1 MSENNTE
8 RHPIEIADVTGNG
21 DTIKVFG
28 VGGGGGN
35 VVNYIFGQ
43 HIEGV
48 GCVAIN
54 TDMMALRG
62 LKVPVKVPI
71 DKLGS
76 GCNPEMASK
85 AAALHADDIMA
96 QLQGTEMLFL
106 TAGLGKGTGTG
117 ATPVI
122 AKIAHEMGIL
132 TLAVVTIPFRFEGQR
147 HIERAINGLQDL
159 RNNVD
164 AILVIANEQIKNQYG
179 NMALRKAFSTA
190 DQVIATAI
198 DGISS
203 AVLRSVQVNTDM
215 ADMRTTLERS
225 GDMMMGVG
233 LAEGPD
239 RAIMAVRDAL
249 DSPLF
254 IEHDMHQAQRIIV
267 SYSYSDPQY
276 EISMDEMSIVNEELE
291 SKLGLPDQIWG
302 ITIDPTLG
310 EALRITLVVAGLEAV
325 PDDKLREISMGNGI
339 KPAQAMAQ
347 AKQAQPR
354 PAQPADEGVKIA
366 ADGEVISD
374 SFGQKQDFGHNSDSN
389 TLTQTMVQTE
399 QQKRH
404 LSLSDFD
411 NDGMLQ
417 QMEKPIN
424 ANCPAP
430 ERSGADSCTLV
441 GNNPDNPII
450 HNDYL
455 NDNVD

>member
-1 MSENNTE
+1 
-8 RHPIEIADVTGNG
+8 
-21 DTIKVFG
+21 
-28 VGGGGGN
+28 
-35 VVNYIFGQ
+35 
-43 HIEGV
+43 
-48 GCVAIN
+48 
-54 TDMMALRG
+54 
-62 LKVPVKVPI
+62 
-71 DKLGS
+71 
-76 GCNPEMASK
+76 
-85 AAALHADDIMA
+85 
-96 QLQGTEMLFL
+96 
-106 TAGLGKGTGTG
+106 
-117 ATPVI
+117 
-122 AKIAHEMGIL
+122 
-132 TLAVVTIPFRFEGQR
+132 
-147 HIERAINGLQDL
+147 L

-239 RAIMAVRDAL
+239 RAILAVRDAL

-325 PDDKLREISMGNGI
+325 PDDKLREISMGNSI
-339 KPAQAMAQ
+339 KSEQAMAQ
-347 AKQAQPR
+347 GGGGGGGRNKHSPDR
-354 PAQPADEGVKIA
+354 
-366 ADGEVISD
+366 
-374 SFGQKQDFGHNSDSN
+374 HNLP
-389 TLTQTMVQTE
+389 TRV
-399 QQKRH
+399 
-404 LSLSDFD
+404 
-411 NDGMLQ
+411 
-417 QMEKPIN
+417 
-424 ANCPAP
+424 
-430 ERSGADSCTLV
+430 
-441 GNNPDNPII
+441 
-450 HNDYL
+450 
-455 NDNVD
+455 